1 MKTIITDWLRG
12 RGLLRWH
19 DKHADGDLLTIAG
32 SVAGAGPANQFD
44 GLYEPYQ
51 DIVKCSTCPALTTRD
66 SLVYRQGPE
75 STADYWGRRM
85 IGQCLECVA
94 VDRII
99 NGRAEWPRPAILPP
113 RRRHAAAARP
123 APGATLAYRVTFD
136 RIGDRCSFETGLPHD
151 VLHLDITADPA
162 HTDPVITQI
171 REQIVAHAAK
181 HMAVRPTVWFFPDG
195 DAPLDGLDGCSG
207 SLLNTREHTVGSF
220 RLQEMAR
227 VSS

>member
-1 MKTIITDWLRG
+1 MKTIIADWLRG
-12 RGLLRWH
+12 RRLLRRH
-19 DKHADGDLLTIAG
+19 NE
-32 SVAGAGPANQFD
+32 SVASAQPVNQFD

-51 DIVKCSTCPALTTRD
+51 DVVKCSTCPAVVLR
-66 SLVYRQGPE
+66 SELVFREGPD
-75 STADYWGRRM
+75 STAGHWGRRL

-94 VDRII
+94 VDRVI
-99 NGRAEWPRPAILPP
+99 NGRAEWPRPTILAP
-113 RRRHAAAARP
+113 RRRHAADTRP
-123 APGATLAYRVTFD
+123 APMAPLAYRVTFD
-136 RIGDRCSFETGLPHD
+136 RIGDRCSFETGLAPE

-181 HMAVRPTVWFFPDG
+181 HMALAPTVWFFPDG

-207 SLLNTREHTVGSF
+207 SLLNTRGHTVGTF